1 MADHEAV
8 ASNAKFLDALDRAW
22 RTMWQGFIL
31 DALVA
36 IGMGL
41 LVLLETGDLSS
52 PLFWSAVALLVG
64 KSFAMSFASFLARL
78 KVDPKTPQVKPEV
91 VAIEPAE

>member
-1 MADHEAV
+1 MADHAEV

-36 IGMGL
+36 VGGGA
-41 LVLLETGDLSS
+41 LVLLETGDLTS
-52 PLFWSAVALLVG
+52 PVFWSAVGLLVA
-64 KSFAMSFASFLARL
+64 KSFAMSIAAFLARL
-78 KVDPKTPQVKPEV
+78 KVDPKSVL
-91 VAIEPAE
+91 AD

>member
-1 MADHEAV
+1 MADHAEL

-36 IGMGL
+36 IGGGA
-41 LVLLETGDLSS
+41 LVLLETGDLGS
-52 PLFWSAVALLVG
+52 PVFWSAVALLVG
-64 KSFAMSFASFLARL
+64 KSFAMSIASFLARL
-78 KVDPKTPQVKPEV
+78 KVEPKSPL
-91 VAIEPAE
+91 AD

>member
-1 MADHEAV
+1 MADHAAV

-36 IGMGL
+36 VGGGML
-41 LVLLETGDLSS
+41 ILLETGDLTS
-52 PLFWSAVALLVG
+52 PVFWSAVALLVG
-64 KSFAMSFASFLARL
+64 KSFAMSLASFLARL
-78 KVDPKTPQVKPEV
+78 KVDPKDVSPG
-91 VAIEPAE
+91 A